1 MDHLLFCIN
10 HEGKIA
16 KRHCKKCDQNLCNDC
31 VFDLHIE
38 HHTQIEKIKYSID
51 TKQVNYSE
59 ILSKEINAV
68 IEQTLKEL
76 KPQISKLVLEK
87 TEEYIKEHK
96 NLQLKL
102 TQPKEDK
109 MPQPKEDKISQ
120 PKEDKISQP
129 KEDKIPQPKE
139 ERTKPLKPTVKDNIK
154 TVDEKNNLQN
164 PILSGKNSSKISQR
178 AKLFENDKFQT
189 HKINR
194 EDSKNIAK
202 KNSVHAMAKL
212 FEQDKK

>member
-16 KRHCKKCDQNLCNDC
+16 KRHCKQCDQNLCNDC

-68 IEQTLKEL
+68 IEQTIKEL

-87 TEEYIKEHK
+87 TEEYIKQHK

-102 TQPKEDK
+102 TQPKDK
-109 MPQPKEDKISQ
+109 KPL
-120 PKEDKISQP
+120 
-129 KEDKIPQPKE
+129 PKE
-139 ERTKPLKPTVKDNIK
+139 ERTKALKPTVKENIK

-164 PILSGKNSSKISQR
+164 PILSGKNSSNISQR
-178 AKLFENDKFQT
+178 AKLFEKDKFQT
-189 HKINR
+189 HKINK

>member
-16 KRHCKKCDQNLCNDC
+16 KRHCKQCDQNLCNDC

-38 HHTQIEKIKYSID
+38 HHTQIEKIEYSID

-68 IEQTLKEL
+68 IEQTIKEL

-102 TQPKEDK
+102 TQTKDK
-109 MPQPKEDKISQ
+109 KPL
-120 PKEDKISQP
+120 
-129 KEDKIPQPKE
+129 PKE
-139 ERTKPLKPTVKDNIK
+139 ERTKALKPTVKENIK

-178 AKLFENDKFQT
+178 AKIFENEKFKT

-202 KNSVHAMAKL
+202 KHGVHAMAKL

>member
-16 KRHCKKCDQNLCNDC
+16 KRHCKQCDQNLCNDC

-38 HHTQIEKIKYSID
+38 HHTQIEKIEYSID

-68 IEQTLKEL
+68 IEQTIKEL

-87 TEEYIKEHK
+87 TEEYIKQHK

-102 TQPKEDK
+102 TQPKDK
-109 MPQPKEDKISQ
+109 KPL
-120 PKEDKISQP
+120 
-129 KEDKIPQPKE
+129 PKE
-139 ERTKPLKPTVKDNIK
+139 ERTKALKPTVKENIK

-164 PILSGKNSSKISQR
+164 PILSGKNSSNISQR
-178 AKLFENDKFQT
+178 AKLFEKDKFQT
-189 HKINR
+189 HKINK